1 MIISCPSCNK
11 KFEIDATLIPKN
23 GRLLQCGSCSH
34 KWYFKNL
41 SLEDNFSQDNFSS
54 QDEYL
59 FKDINLNDVENKSVE
74 RLNKIEI
81 PVNND
86 INANKIDEAIDN
98 KSPLVTSKILNYLLV
113 VIISFIALVI
123 LLDTFKVPLSGFLP
137 GLENVLQNLNETL
150 KDIFLFFKDLV
161 I

>member
-41 SLEDNFSQDNFSS
+41 ALEDNFSQDNFSS

-59 FKDINLNDVENKSVE
+59 FKDINLNDVEKKSVE
-74 RLNKIEI
+74 SLNKIEI
-81 PVNND
+81 PENED

-98 KSPLVTSKILNYLLV
+98 KSSLSTSKILNYLLV
-113 VIISFIALVI
+113 IIISFIALVI

>member
-41 SLEDNFSQDNFSS
+41 ALEDNFSQDNFSS

-59 FKDINLNDVENKSVE
+59 FKDINLNDVEKKSVE
-74 RLNKIEI
+74 SLNKIEI
-81 PVNND
+81 PENED

-98 KSPLVTSKILNYLLV
+98 KSSLSTSKILNYLLV
-113 VIISFIALVI
+113 ITISFIALVI
-123 LLDTFKVPLSGFLP
+123 LLDTFKVPLRGVLP

>member
-11 KFEIDATLIPKN
+11 NFEIDATLIPKN

-59 FKDINLNDVENKSVE
+59 FKDVNLNDVENKSVE

>member
-41 SLEDNFSQDNFSS
+41 ALEDNFSQDNFSS

-86 INANKIDEAIDN
+86 INVNKIDEAIDN
-98 KSPLVTSKILNYLLV
+98 KSPLATSKILNYLLV

>member
-41 SLEDNFSQDNFSS
+41 ALEDNFSQDNFSS

-59 FKDINLNDVENKSVE
+59 FKDINLNDVEKKSVE

-81 PVNND
+81 PENED
-86 INANKIDEAIDN
+86 INANRTDEAIDN
-98 KSPLVTSKILNYLLV
+98 KSSLSTSKILNYLLV
-113 VIISFIALVI
+113 IIISFIALVI

>member
-41 SLEDNFSQDNFSS
+41 ALEDNFSQDNFSS

-59 FKDINLNDVENKSVE
+59 FKDINLNDVEKKSVE

-81 PVNND
+81 PENED

-98 KSPLVTSKILNYLLV
+98 KSSLSTSKILNYLLV

-123 LLDTFKVPLSGFLP
+123 LLDTFKVPLRGVLP

>member
-41 SLEDNFSQDNFSS
+41 ALEDNFSQDNFSS

-59 FKDINLNDVENKSVE
+59 FKDINLNDVEKKSVE
-74 RLNKIEI
+74 SLNKIEI
-81 PVNND
+81 PENED

-98 KSPLVTSKILNYLLV
+98 KSSLSTSKILNYLLV
-113 VIISFIALVI
+113 IIISFIALVI
-123 LLDTFKVPLSGFLP
+123 LLDTFKVPLRGVLP